1 MVKKLKFYNN
11 FKVLNKHKNSI
22 ILIGNF
28 DGPHLG
34 HQKLF
39 DLAKKYK
46 KKFKLKIGVITF
58 EPMPKMY
65 FNKSLKNFRI
75 SNLSQKV
82 QNLEKLNIDFI
93 LSTFFFIIS
102 SSSGSMVNAKAGKPS
117 LTKLIQRI

>member
-28 DGPHLG
+28 DGLHLG

-46 KKFKLKIGVITF
+46 KKI
-58 EPMPKMY
+58 
-65 FNKSLKNFRI
+65 
-75 SNLSQKV
+75 
-82 QNLEKLNIDFI
+82 
-93 LSTFFFIIS
+93 
-102 SSSGSMVNAKAGKPS
+102 
-117 LTKLIQRI
+117 